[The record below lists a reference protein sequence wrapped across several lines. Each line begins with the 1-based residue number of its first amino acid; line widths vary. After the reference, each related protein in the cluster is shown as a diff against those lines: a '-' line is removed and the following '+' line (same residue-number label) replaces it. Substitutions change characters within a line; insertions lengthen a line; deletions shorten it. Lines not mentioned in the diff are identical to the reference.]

1 MLSLFLI
8 FAPPPREE
16 AKRRQ
21 DNPEFISPPRPGEPE
36 RLHPHFATSAEA
48 RRVRYTANEAT

>member
-1 MLSLFLI
+1 VRQPRI
-8 FAPPPREE
+8 YFA
-16 AKRRQ
+16 A
-21 DNPEFISPPRPGEPE
+21 SSGGPE